1 MKNVFKN
8 VDWKKVGTFAG
19 GFVFG
24 TAGVKVLASDDAKKV
39 YTQCTAA
46 VLRAKEC
53 VMKTVN
59 LVQENCEDILEGA
72 KDINEERAQ
81 KAEEQA
87 FEDED
92 FKEVRRN
99 CRRDSRIRG
108 GHK

>member
-81 KAEEQA
+81 KAEAQA

-92 FKEVRRN
+92 FREVE
-99 CRRDSRIRG
+99 DATEETTEETAE
-108 GHK
+108 